1 MKFTVLI
8 PLYNKAA
15 FIGCTLDSVLA
26 QSCQDFE
33 ILVVDDG
40 SCDGGDQV
48 LAQVRDSRLRLVRQA
63 NAGVSAAR
71 NRGIREA
78 RGDWVVFLDA
88 DDWLHPEFL
97 AGLVH
102 AQKCCPQAQIVATD
116 FLRCPHTDTDW
127 PPRWQ
132 LPAGKPDVE
141 RITDLPLRW
150 IHGPTFCCSSVAVR
164 RSTLQA
170 MQPCFPVGESVG
182 EDLDLWFRL
191 AEQSPLALVRSP
203 LAAYRVELPGSLSA
217 QARPTTIP
225 PFMQRMRQRALSGQL
240 TPQQSRSTLRLV
252 AQQHITLARQA
263 IGAGQRG
270 MSLRWL
276 MLGRDACWS
285 QRWWVT
291 LTMALLFPA
300 RWVSR
305 WQHWRVRRA
314 SPSPRFDPPET
325 STVMP

>member
-40 SCDGGDQV
+40 STDGGDQL

-78 RGDWVVFLDA
+78 QGDWVVFLDA

-97 AGLVH
+97 AGLAH
-102 AQKCCPQAQIVATD
+102 AQRCCPQAQIVATD
-116 FLRCPHTDTDW
+116 FLRCPHTDTNW

-191 AEQSPLALVRSP
+191 TEKSPLALVRSP
-203 LAAYRVELPGSLSA
+203 L
-217 QARPTTIP
+217 
-225 PFMQRMRQRALSGQL
+225 
-240 TPQQSRSTLRLV
+240 
-252 AQQHITLARQA
+252 
-263 IGAGQRG
+263 
-270 MSLRWL
+270 
-276 MLGRDACWS
+276 
-285 QRWWVT
+285 
-291 LTMALLFPA
+291 
-300 RWVSR
+300 
-305 WQHWRVRRA
+305 
-314 SPSPRFDPPET
+314 
-325 STVMP
+325 

>member
-40 SCDGGDQV
+40 STDGGDQL
-48 LAQVRDSRLRLVRQA
+48 LAQVQDSRLRLVRQA

-97 AGLVH
+97 AGLAH

-116 FLRCPHTDTDW
+116 FLRCPHTETNW

-191 AEQSPLALVRSP
+191 TEKSPLALVRSP
-203 LAAYRVELPGSLSA
+203 LAAYRVELQGSLSA
-217 QARPTTIP
+217 QARPTAIP

-240 TPQQSRSTLRLV
+240 TPQQSRSALQLV
-252 AQQHITLARQA
+252 AQQQ
-263 IGAGQRG
+263 
-270 MSLRWL
+270 
-276 MLGRDACWS
+276 
-285 QRWWVT
+285 
-291 LTMALLFPA
+291 
-300 RWVSR
+300 
-305 WQHWRVRRA
+305 
-314 SPSPRFDPPET
+314 
-325 STVMP
+325 